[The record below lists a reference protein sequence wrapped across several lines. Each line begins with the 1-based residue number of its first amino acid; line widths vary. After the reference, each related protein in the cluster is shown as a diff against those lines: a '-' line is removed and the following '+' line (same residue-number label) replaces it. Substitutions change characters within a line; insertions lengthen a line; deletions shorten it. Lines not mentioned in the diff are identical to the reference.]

1 MIAMMSLAIRIMR
14 ESDVDAAEA
23 LYRLA
28 FGTFLKLP
36 EPRAFAGAARK
47 IELRR
52 RTWPD
57 AALVAEKGGAL
68 VGVAISSRWG
78 SLGLFGPLAV
88 DPEHWRGGIA
98 RQLIEA
104 AMPVYDRWHCRA
116 AALFTF
122 PASMAHVALYQSY
135 DFWTRGLTAI
145 MGRPVTAPSPVPQAR
160 SMTAL
165 SRAERDEA
173 IAQCAAL
180 TDTLY
185 PGMDLRDEIAAVV
198 AHPTADA
205 IILAEGSRIAGFAI
219 CHCGKASEADSA
231 TVYVK
236 FAAVRSGVAAARDF
250 KRLLDAANDFANRH
264 GATRLDAS
272 VNMGCMEAYRLM
284 LAAGFR
290 TVMQGVAMHSPWIEI
305 YDRPDVFAL
314 EDWR

>member
-1 MIAMMSLAIRIMR
+1 MIVRMSLAIRPL
-14 ESDVDAAEA
+14 EDADVEAAEKVR
-23 LYRLA
+23 RLA
-28 FGTFLKLP
+28 FGTFFGLP
-36 EPRAFAGAARK
+36 DPLSFSGTARLVENRHRA
-47 IELRR
+47 
-52 RTWPD
+52 WPD
-57 AALVAEKGGAL
+57 GALVAEKDGVI

-78 SLGLFGPLAV
+78 SLALLGPVAV
-88 DPEHWRGGIA
+88 HPEHWRGGVA
-98 RQLIEA
+98 RTLLEA
-104 AMPVYDRWHCRA
+104 SMPIYQRWHCRA

-122 PASMAHVALYQSY
+122 PNSTTHVGLYQRFG
-135 DFWTRGLTAI
+135 FWPRSLTAI
-145 MGRPVTAPSPVPQAR
+145 MRRPVAAPSPAARAR

-165 SRAERDEA
+165 SRAERDET
-173 IAQCAAL
+173 IAHCAAL

-185 PGMDLRDEIAAVV
+185 PGMDLRDEIAA
-198 AHPTADA
+198 
-205 IILAEGSRIAGFAI
+205 
-219 CHCGKASEADSA
+219 
-231 TVYVK
+231 VYVK